1 MSTIS
6 TFVPKPPWLLD
17 PASLAL
23 RNGNSGGKIK
33 CLSLLLPGDIAG
45 TVAFNEAG
53 MQDNQ

>member
-23 RNGNSGGKIK
+23 KNGNSGGENKVFEST
-33 CLSLLLPGDIAG
+33 LTRGIAG